1 MSNMTLS
8 QMAAQCKV
16 SFAPE
21 AVTVFNLAKDAN
33 PMLDL
38 NSLQPEEKAILASWF
53 KRYYG
58 IQVTQVANLRK
69 TINSPMKHLA
79 LDLVALTNPDVRDR
93 AGLSAW
99 FPEQKTLPASG
110 K

>member
-8 QMAAQCKV
+8 QMAAKAGIQ
-16 SFAPE
+16 FAPE
-21 AVTVFNLAKDAN
+21 AVTLFSKAKEMN
-33 PMLDL
+33 PTLDL
-38 NSLQPEEKAILASWF
+38 NSLPTEEKAILSSWF

-69 TINSPMKHLA
+69 TINNPMKHLA
-79 LDLVALTNPDVRDR
+79 LDLVALENPEVLER

-99 FPEQKTLPASG
+99 FPDSSR
-110 K
+110 